1 MGEIRLLALGRTIWC
16 RSDTKQANEKEVLR
30 MLGNAVRGNTLR
42 DEDPHSTKLGLEHTL
57 PPLLSLCL
65 PSLPLNPVLTGA
77 NAHSHIKPTTTKG
90 TPLFFFFCAFKAH
103 SCFSLVLSDCSL
115 RNGDSDTVP
124 LQQS

>member
-1 MGEIRLLALGRTIWC
+1 
-16 RSDTKQANEKEVLR
+16 

-90 TPLFFFFCAFKAH
+90 TPIFFFFVLLKPTVAFHWFSVTAH
-103 SCFSLVLSDCSL
+103 
-115 RNGDSDTVP
+115 
-124 LQQS
+124 